1 MKCPNCQTEVE
12 NDNINIQSD
21 MGKCQAC
28 NYLFRVS
35 EYFDRP
41 AFVFDL
47 NQPPKGAW
55 YKNNM
60 QEIKLGATL
69 RSPIAFFLVPFM
81 LIWSGG
87 SLGGIYGTQIAKQQF
102 SLLQSLFGIPFLIG
116 TIIFGSLTLMMLFGK
131 IELTINQ
138 QGGRVFTG
146 VGRIGKS
153 KSFQW
158 HEVTRI
164 RENYVANSSNKQQ
177 AQIVIEANQPI
188 TFGLGLAPER
198 HHYLFHALKRI
209 QSQYKPERR

>member
-1 MKCPNCQTEVE
+1 MKCPNCQTEVA

-21 MGKCQAC
+21 MGKCKAC
-28 NYLFRVS
+28 NHLFRVS
-35 EYFDRP
+35 EHCDMP
-41 AFVFDL
+41 ACAFDL

-60 QEIKLGATL
+60 QEIRLGATL

-102 SLLQSLFGIPFLIG
+102 SLLQSPFGVPFLIG

-138 QGGRVFTG
+138 QGGRVFT
-146 VGRIGKS
+146 
-153 KSFQW
+153 
-158 HEVTRI
+158 
-164 RENYVANSSNKQQ
+164 
-177 AQIVIEANQPI
+177 
-188 TFGLGLAPER
+188 
-198 HHYLFHALKRI
+198 
-209 QSQYKPERR
+209 